1 MDQLED
7 ELDLRYHKGLDPDVY
22 YRCPT
27 LESLAGALRNEVDK
41 SAASFIPTHV
51 VTEFIF
57 APASTITIPVTQQLN
72 LDILIEL
79 ADHLQSIAVEHAL
92 CKNIHGKQRLQV
104 QRAIARS
111 IIATIQ
117 ETDSF
122 AYSERSALNKDG
134 GDGVRFRYVCLD
146 SMQNRYRKSNKK
158 KEASHDSDGSDV
170 EAEKNRHG
178 ALPTY
183 DCGGAVHIKFSLRR
197 EAINVVYKHNPI
209 HTARLASDGPLAPA
223 VDNNIAP
230 LAGGAYEKPP
240 RKKRRSKEAEA
251 GVENEHRNTDP
262 GISTSPVY
270 PRPSAKKRKRE
281 GAAVS
286 SKPIPTTSPKQSTK
300 ANPLTPSARPR
311 KKVAVSEQSRPPLPA
326 PDKACIRCREKKI
339 KCDKAQPACDQCRRG
354 LWTCQYGV
362 LAPKKQRSKNG
373 CLPCKERRR
382 KCTEEKPSCAY
393 CLRTDSDCQYA
404 AYSSVR

>member
-41 SAASFIPTHV
+41 NASSFIPTHV
-51 VTEFIF
+51 VTEFVF
-57 APASTITIPVTQQLN
+57 APASTITIPVTQQPN
-72 LDILIEL
+72 LDILIEP
-79 ADHLQSIAVEHAL
+79 ADHLQTIAVEHAL
-92 CKNIHGKQRLQV
+92 CKDIHGKQRLQV
-104 QRAIARS
+104 QRAIARA
-111 IIATIQ
+111 IMATVQ

-158 KEASHDSDGSDV
+158 KDMSHDSDGSDV
-170 EAEKNRHG
+170 EPGKNSNG

-183 DCGGAVHIKFSLRR
+183 DCGGAVHIKFSLKR

-209 HTARLASDGPLAPA
+209 HTARPASDSPLAPA
-223 VDNNIAP
+223 VGHNVAP
-230 LAGGAYEKPP
+230 PAGSAHEKPP
-240 RKKRRSKEAEA
+240 RKKRRGKEAEA
-251 GVENEHRNTDP
+251 GVENEHRNTEP
-262 GISTSPVY
+262 GISTSPIY
-270 PRPSAKKRKRE
+270 PRPSAKKRKKE
-281 GAAVS
+281 GAVVLT
-286 SKPIPTTSPKQSTK
+286 KPTSPKQSKK
-300 ANPLTPSARPR
+300 AKSLTAPVRPR
-311 KKVAVSEQSRPPLPA
+311 KNIAVNEESRPPLPV
-326 PDKACIRCREKKI
+326 PDKACIRCHEKKI

-362 LAPKKQRSKNG
+362 LAPKKQRTKNG

-382 KCTEEKPSCAY
+382 KCTEENPSCAY
-393 CLRTDSDCQYA
+393 CLRTDSHCEYA